1 MYRQDK
7 KKLFSDD
14 FKFGLTNE
22 VSVLEKLQTIY
33 PKLYKTKNE
42 FSHFDFRCDENKID
56 IELKSRRIAYKQYP
70 TIFFAEHKLHTG
82 RKNKKNGISN
92 KIIYCFEFKDK
103 SLYFWEDDGNDTD
116 YKKTMCGNYKNK
128 EEAKPLIELYM
139 DKLKPIS
146 ELVI

>member
-1 MYRQDK
+1 MFRQDK

-14 FKFGLTNE
+14 FEYGLTNE

-70 TIFFAEHKLHTG
+70 TIFFAECKLKKG
-82 RKNKKNGISN
+82 REKMRSGETFKVIYLFNFVQKENKELRDLW
-92 KIIYCFEFKDK
+92 Y
-103 SLYFWEDDGNDTD
+103 WEDDG
-116 YKKTMCGNYKNK
+116 
-128 EEAKPLIELYM
+128 
-139 DKLKPIS
+139 S
-146 ELVI
+146 ELDITMEGNLARGDIRKRCANIPMDQLQRFI